1 MSEDR
6 STWASNGF
14 KIAPFGKG
22 RNAIQSAHTNDLVDA
37 LNMLGTITVIRGTE
51 DKVLYADNG
60 VIIQLKSSEVEASSS
75 ITVSESD
82 GTPSVS
88 DVTEIKFPAGTVTDD
103 GGGVV
108 TIAAVA
114 PVQMLRLK
122 SIQADY
128 LTCRTWD
135 GTTEGSTDILVA
147 KSYKLRNAIV
157 SAVIDGVTVTY
168 AYPDTVTRTATIS
181 GSNETQVIVP
191 RYLVNDLILGMTVGY
206 TGVTSVT
213 IIDLNLDG
221 RAWSRA

>member
-1 MSEDR
+1 MNS
-6 STWASNGF
+6 SAGF
-14 KIAPFGKG
+14 KIEPFGKG
-22 RNAIQSAHTNDLVDA
+22 RNAIQSAYANEVVDC
-37 LNMLGTITVIRGTE
+37 LNPLGNIKLTRGKD
-51 DKVLYADNG
+51 DKVFYSD
-60 VIIQLKSSEVEASSS
+60 VDVTIQLGIAPGVQEAG

-88 DVTEIKFPAGTVTDD
+88 DVTEIKFPAGTVTND

-108 TIAAVA
+108 SISAVA

-147 KSYKLRNAIV
+147 KSYKLRNSIV

-206 TGVTSVT
+206 TGVTAVT
-213 IIDLNLDG
+213 VIDLNLDG

>member
-1 MSEDR
+1 MSEVR

>member
-1 MSEDR
+1 MSEAR

-14 KIAPFGKG
+14 VIEPFGKG
-22 RNAIQSAHTNDLVDA
+22 RNAIQSSHANDLVDGI
-37 LNMLGTITVIRGTE
+37 NMLGRITVIRGTE
-51 DKVLYADNG
+51 DKVVYADNG
-60 VIIQLKSSEVEASSS
+60 VTIQLKSSEVEASSS